1 MKRIVILFIF
11 AMMFIGC
18 GKFHSQSS
26 DNRKPE
32 LSSVFLQSWRD
43 GTAKEQ
49 IVSFVEDVTIEGSTN
64 FVPKEQRRAFFD
76 MDGTLLCEKPNYIE
90 VELAQHRLLE
100 KAKGDPAL
108 ADNPI
113 YKAILGGDSDYLN
126 KNVKAVIAEAFAGET
141 LSFYIDYCRNFL
153 LTQKHPRFN
162 RSYASL
168 FYLPML
174 ELIKY
179 LQDNGFIVYVVSTSQ
194 QEFIRSISE
203 GQIGIQP
210 QHIIGTMVGF
220 TLANLNEDAPPIFVR
235 DRSYFDPYNADD
247 NKVVRMRE
255 RAVLPAMFAFGNSMG
270 DYAMLDAAS
279 DSQLPSLVCILDHDD
294 AEREYEYHKKTL
306 LKEAQSRGWLVVS
319 MNKDFHRVFADE

>member
-1 MKRIVILFIF
+1 MKRIVIFIIF
-11 AMMFIGC
+11 AMVVMGC
-18 GKFHSQSS
+18 GTFHSQSS

-43 GTAKEQ
+43 GPAKKQ
-49 IVSFVEDVTIEGSTN
+49 IVSFVEDVTIEGFKN

-76 MDGTLLCEKPNYIE
+76 MDGTLFCEKPNYIE

-100 KAKGDPAL
+100 KAKSDPTL

-113 YKAILGGDSDYLN
+113 YKAIIGGDSDYIY
-126 KNVKAVIAEAFAGET
+126 KNVKAVITEAFAGET

-153 LTQKHPRFN
+153 KTQKHPRFN

-194 QEFIRSISE
+194 QEFIRSISQ

-210 QHIIGTMVGF
+210 QYVIGTMVGY

-235 DRSYFDPYNADD
+235 NRSYFDPYNADD

-255 RAVLPAMFAFGNSMG
+255 RALLPAMFAFGNSMG
-270 DYAMLDAAS
+270 DYAMLDATS
-279 DSQLPSLVCILDHDD
+279 DSKLHSLVCILDHDD
-294 AEREYEYHKKTL
+294 AEREYEYHKEKL

-319 MNKDFHRVFADE
+319 MKKDFHSVFADE

>member
-1 MKRIVILFIF
+1 MKRIVILIIF
-11 AMMFIGC
+11 AMVFVDC
-18 GKFHSQSS
+18 GNFHSQSS
-26 DNRKPE
+26 DNRKSE
-32 LSSVFLQSWRD
+32 LSSGFLQSWRD

-49 IVSFVEDVTIEGSTN
+49 IVSFVADVTTEGSMN
-64 FVPKEQRRAFFD
+64 FVSKEQRRAFFD

-90 VELAQHRLLE
+90 VELAQYRLLE

-113 YKAILGGDSDYLN
+113 YKAILGGDSDYLYN
-126 KNVKAVIAEAFAGET
+126 NVKALIAEAFAEET
-141 LSFYIDYCRNFL
+141 LSFYIEYCQNFL
-153 LTQKHPRFN
+153 KTQKHPRFN

-203 GQIGIQP
+203 DQIGVQP

-220 TLANLNEDAPPIFVR
+220 TLANLKEDAPPIFIR

-247 NKVVRMRE
+247 NKVVRIRE
-255 RAVLPAMFAFGNSMG
+255 RALLPAMFAFGNSMG
-270 DYAMLDAAS
+270 DYAMLDATS
-279 DSQLPSLVCILDHDD
+279 DSKLPNLVCILDHDD
-294 AEREYEYHKKTL
+294 DKREYEYHKKTL
-306 LKEAQSRGWLVVS
+306 FKEAQSRGWLVVS
-319 MNKDFHRVFADE
+319 MKKDFHRVFANE

>member
-1 MKRIVILFIF
+1 MKRIAILIIF
-11 AMMFIGC
+11 AMVFISC
-18 GKFHSQSS
+18 GTFHSQSS
-26 DNRKPE
+26 DDRKPE

-49 IVSFVEDVTIEGSTN
+49 IVSFVEDVTIEGFTN

-76 MDGTLLCEKPNYIE
+76 MDGTLFCEKPNYIE

-113 YKAILGGDSDYLN
+113 YKAILGGDIDYLD
-126 KNVKAVIAEAFAGET
+126 KNIKAVITEAFAGET

-153 LTQKHPRFN
+153 KTQKHPRFN
-162 RSYASL
+162 RSYGSL

-203 GQIGIQP
+203 DRIGVPP
-210 QHIIGTMVGF
+210 QQIIGTMVGF
-220 TLANLNEDAPPIFVR
+220 TLANLNEDTPPIFVR
-235 DRSYFDPYNADD
+235 NRSYFDPYNADE

-255 RAVLPAMFAFGNSMG
+255 RGLLPAMFAFGNSMG
-270 DYAMLDAAS
+270 DYAMLDAVS
-279 DSQLPSLVCILDHDD
+279 DSNLPSLVCILDHDD
-294 AEREYEYHKKTL
+294 AEREYEYHKETL
-306 LKEAQSRGWLVVS
+306 LKEARVRNWLIVS
-319 MNKDFHRVFADE
+319 MKKDFHRIFVSE

>member
-1 MKRIVILFIF
+1 MKRIVILIIF
-11 AMMFIGC
+11 GMMLTGC

-26 DNRKPE
+26 NNRKPE
-32 LSSVFLQSWRD
+32 LSSGFLQSWRD

-49 IVSFVEDVTIEGSTN
+49 IVSFVEDVTTEGSMN

-108 ADNPI
+108 TDNPI
-113 YKAILGGDSDYLN
+113 YKAVLGGDSDYLYN
-126 KNVKAVIAEAFAGET
+126 NVKAVIAEAFAGET
-141 LSFYIDYCRNFL
+141 LSFYMEYCRNFL
-153 LTQKHPRFN
+153 TTQKHPRFN
-162 RSYASL
+162 SSYASL

-203 GQIGIQP
+203 DQIGVQP

-220 TLANLNEDAPPIFVR
+220 TLANLKEDAPPIFIR
-235 DRSYFDPYNADD
+235 DRSYFDPYTADD

-255 RAVLPAMFAFGNSMG
+255 RALLPAMFAFGNSMG
-270 DYAMLDAAS
+270 DYAMLDATS
-279 DSQLPSLVCILDHDD
+279 DSKLPSLVCILDHDD
-294 AEREYEYHKKTL
+294 DEREYEYHKKTL
-306 LKEAQSRGWLVVS
+306 LKEAHSRGWLVVS
-319 MNKDFHRVFADE
+319 MKKDFHRVFANE